1 MKTRNR
7 ILGILLVTIM
17 VLAIVPFSA
26 MTVFADSGYTVTLYA
41 NDGQGTQEQIEN
53 VSGLYVLPE
62 CSFTAPPEMTFL
74 AWAIGSQ
81 SGELFAE
88 IKLKNNLFTF
98 LLHCYTCF
106 SVLIQFQVI

>member
-1 MKTRNR
+1 MKKR
-7 ILGILLVTIM
+7 ILSILLAAIM

-81 SGELFAE
+81 SGE
-88 IKLKNNLFTF
+88 
-98 LLHCYTCF
+98 
-106 SVLIQFQVI
+106 Q